1 MLRRYAFTSAL
12 SILMLSRA
20 VPQGVRSTAHEE
32 RARDLRAPVSR
43 GEISFALHQ
52 KAAGVEATIAHG
64 ADAYFLRAALRCNKM
79 CEECQFS
86 YFVK

>member
-1 MLRRYAFTSAL
+1 
-12 SILMLSRA
+12 MLSRA
-20 VPQGVRSTAHEE
+20 VPQGVRSPAHEE

-64 ADAYFLRAALRCNKM
+64 ADAFFCTSSVAM
-79 CEECQFS
+79 Q
-86 YFVK
+86 